1 MYHTS
6 MSREAQLYE
15 IGMLIR
21 PELAEQEAAEV
32 LGTVRSY
39 VEQKNGIIESTIDPK
54 MRQLG
59 YPVQKAV
66 QAYFAAI
73 QFMVNPS
80 VIAEVGR
87 DITGNDRVL
96 RHMIFSWKKES
107 PRPAMRRHI
116 DEGMWGNAPS
126 TPVAEVPGKERT
138 AEEKQVA
145 MEEIDKRLD
154 EILAGK
160 E

>member
-1 MYHTS
+1 

-21 PELAEQEAAEV
+21 PELPEQEAAEV
-32 LGTVRSY
+32 LGTVRSS
-39 VEQKNGIIESTIDPK
+39 VEQRNGIIESTTDPK

-66 QAYFAAI
+66 QAYFAAL
-73 QFMVNPS
+73 QFVVNPS
-80 VIAEVGR
+80 VIAEIGR
-87 DITGNDRVL
+87 DITTNDRIL

-107 PRPAMRRHI
+107 PRPAMRRHVG
-116 DEGMWGNAPS
+116 ESTWGNTPATPS
-126 TPVAEVPGKERT
+126 PEVITKERT
-138 AEEKQVA
+138 PEEEQVVI
-145 MEEIDKRLD
+145 EEIDKKLD